1 MVRKRGEH
9 GVIVLTAAFF
19 ISFTVITANY
29 YRLALEQKN
38 VPAAQQSRIFTY
50 EVGRCQ
56 GTIYDT
62 KMRPLTNAETKL
74 KAVAVPDMTDREITA
89 GYAVDRNKF
98 YEDYDK
104 GLPFEFECTS
114 SAYESDGL
122 TIFKVLQR
130 YSERQTARHV
140 IGYLSDNEGADGVE
154 YAYNSILRADHAN
167 NSVSYE
173 TDGFGRILTGNGKS
187 VFRTNSYKCGVVL
200 TIDKDIQKICE
211 DCGKGIKTG
220 AIVCADI
227 KSGDILAMASFPN
240 YSPEKLDEAMENK
253 DCPLI
258 NRALYSYSVGSVF
271 KLVTAAE
278 ALEEGAGDI
287 VYDCCGSTDVDGKVF
302 NCHKLDGHGI
312 QTMSE
317 ALTNSCNTY
326 FIELCQCLD
335 LEKLRERAYSL
346 GFGRENYLCTGMVGS
361 AGVLPTE
368 KELSIPAERA
378 NFSFGQGK
386 LSATPLQI
394 TQLTCSI
401 ANGGKKPVLRLI
413 KGLTVDGET
422 VGNEKKVRY
431 SQVMSEDTAEQLR
444 KMMIL
449 AVRENENSKAKTKK
463 MSVGAK
469 TSTAQTGK
477 TDAKGEELCHA
488 WITGFFPARKPKY
501 AVTVFIENG
510 GYGNDAAAPVF
521 RMIADR
527 MSELNYS

>member
-9 GVIVLTAAFF
+9 GVIVLTALFL
-19 ISFTVITANY
+19 ISFSVLGTNY
-29 YRLALEQKN
+29 YRLAVEQKN

-56 GTIYDT
+56 GTVYDT

-74 KAVAVPDMTDREITA
+74 VAVAVPDMTDREATA
-89 GYAVDRNKF
+89 EYAVDRGRF
-98 YEDYDK
+98 YEEYDK
-104 GLPFEFECTS
+104 GLPFEFECTKY
-114 SAYESDGL
+114 AYDTEGL
-122 TIFKVLQR
+122 TVFEVPQR
-130 YSERQTARHV
+130 YSEKQTARHV
-140 IGYLSDNEGADGVE
+140 IGYLSDNKGADGVE
-154 YAYNSILRADHAN
+154 YAYDTILRADYPN

-173 TDGFGRILTGNGKS
+173 TDGFGRILSGNGKS
-187 VFRTNSYKCGVVL
+187 VFRTNSYRCGVVL
-200 TIDKDIQKICE
+200 TIDKDIQRICE
-211 DCGKGIKTG
+211 ECGKGIRTG

-227 KSGDILAMASFPN
+227 KSGDILAMASFPD
-240 YSPEKLDEAMENK
+240 YSPDKLEEAMKNK

-278 ALEEGAGDI
+278 ALEERAGDL
-287 VYDCCGSTDVDGKVF
+287 VYDCRGNTDVDGKIF

-312 QTMSE
+312 QNMTE
-317 ALTNSCNTY
+317 AMTNSCNTY
-326 FIELCQCLD
+326 FIELSRSLD
-335 LEKLRERAYSL
+335 LEKQRERAYTL
-346 GFGRENYLCTGMVGS
+346 GFGRENYLCTGIVGS

-378 NFSFGQGK
+378 NFAFGQGK

-394 TQLTCSI
+394 TQLTCAI
-401 ANGGKKPVLRLI
+401 ANEGKKPVLRLI
-413 KGLTVDGET
+413 KGLTADGET
-422 VGNEKKVRY
+422 VGNEKKIRY
-431 SQVMSEDTAEQLR
+431 SQAISEETADELK

-449 AVRENENSKAKTKK
+449 AVRDNENSKAKTKK

-477 TDAKGEELCHA
+477 TDKHGDELCHA
-488 WITGFFPARKPKY
+488 WITGFFPARQPKY

-510 GYGNDAAAPVF
+510 GYGNDAAAPIF
-521 RMIADR
+521 RSIAER
-527 MSELNYS
+527 MSELS